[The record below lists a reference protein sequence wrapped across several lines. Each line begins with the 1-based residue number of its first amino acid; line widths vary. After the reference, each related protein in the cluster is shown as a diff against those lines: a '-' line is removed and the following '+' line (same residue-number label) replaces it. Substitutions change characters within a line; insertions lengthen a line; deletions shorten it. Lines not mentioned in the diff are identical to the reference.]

1 LVAVITLAL
10 LDNCGRLYASVGRQR
25 AAYIIA
31 FFELAA
37 LASTNVPFVVF
48 VRLDQFACHLTLLW
62 KTPAVK
68 PGVGSNQKHRP
79 VRERL
84 ASFPYT
90 RRPKKPATTMIT
102 TTTPMM

>member
-1 LVAVITLAL
+1 LVAAITLAF
-10 LDNCGRLYASVGRQR
+10 LDNCGCLGALVGRQG

-37 LASTNVPFVVF
+37 LSSTDVPFVAF

-62 KTPAVK
+62 KPPAVK
-68 PGVGSNQKHRP
+68 PGIGSNQKHRP

-84 ASFPYT
+84 AGFSYT
-90 RRPKKPATTMIT
+90 RRPK
-102 TTTPMM
+102 

>member
-1 LVAVITLAL
+1 LVAAITLAF
-10 LDNCGRLYASVGRQR
+10 LDNCGRLYASVGRQG

-37 LASTNVPFVVF
+37 LGSTDVPFVAF

-68 PGVGSNQKHRP
+68 PGVGSNQH
-79 VRERL
+79 
-84 ASFPYT
+84 YT